1 MDAEKKLYG
10 LMAIAEEQQKAVE
23 AGAKALA
30 EERAKLQA
38 EREALKQAV
47 AALQATA
54 QGIPFE
60 LQKATKQALSG
71 ATVAASEA
79 ATKAMKTATAGIQN
93 EMASVKLTASDAAN
107 IMRSAFSQYQ
117 WKWTAYLVAVSL
129 VLVGGGL
136 FWASILK
143 NDIVQMRHQ
152 AQELANV
159 GGKAK
164 IVNCEGRKC
173 IQVEKSAA
181 YGPDGDFYIIK
192 GY

>member
-10 LMAIAEEQQKAVE
+10 LMAITEEQQKAVE

-47 AALQATA
+47 AALQVAT
-54 QGIPFE
+54 QGISPT
-60 LQKATKQALSG
+60 LQKAANLALSG
-71 ATVAASEA
+71 ASVAATEA
-79 ATKAMKTATAGIQN
+79 ATKAMKTATAGIQA
-93 EMASVKLTASDAAN
+93 EMSDVKVTAQDAAN
-107 IMRSAFSQYQ
+107 ILRAAFASYQ
-117 WKWTAYLVAVSL
+117 WKWTAYLVFVSL
-129 VLVGGGL
+129 FFVGGGY

-143 NDIVQMRHQ
+143 DEIVEMRHQ